1 MFWNCEADTVNRSTY
16 AFMGLDA
23 ETSYTVEIY
32 AYNIIGN
39 SETRSTE
46 VTTASPS
53 VGIDHEMAEG
63 IQIFPN
69 PALDFL
75 QIEGAP
81 AEPSWKLFNLKGQV
95 LSQGGAKR
103 LMLAIWHRVSICCAL
118 TSTGIHPNSSE
129 LLKSNGISIKLI
141 T

>member
-1 MFWNCEADTVNRSTY
+1 MFWNCEADTVNGSTY
-16 AFMGLDA
+16 TFMGLDA
-23 ETSYTVEIY
+23 ETIYTVEIY

-53 VGIDHEMAEG
+53 VGFDHEMAEG

-95 LSQGGAKR
+95 LSQGMGEKIDVGH
-103 LMLAIWHRVSICCAL
+103 LAP
-118 TSTGIHPNSSE
+118 GIY
-129 LLKSNGISIKLI
+129 LLRIDIDRDSPEFFRIVKE
-141 T
+141 